1 MPPKPTRPPR
11 PTMPQMTESTMNTPG
26 TDPIVELHDVRFSY
40 DTGAHWTLDGI
51 DLTIMPGERICL
63 TGANGSGKSTLARL
77 ICGLAAPDSGTVR
90 LLGMPVFTTAD
101 GPDAE
106 SYRAARRGIGA
117 VFQKPEDQI
126 VTTILEDDVA
136 FGPENLAVPHGKI
149 GERIDTALRAVG
161 LQRQRQ
167 ADPTRMSGGQ
177 QQRAAIAGMLAM
189 QPRLLVLDEPTAMLD
204 ETARADVMQVLDEL
218 QQRGTTIVHVT
229 HRPEETAH
237 ATRTLRLEHGRL
249 ISLTQPATHTAE
261 STAVTPT
268 ETDTASANATADT
281 VNATVADTVPA
292 DLQPSDHQC
301 ADNPLVAIDHLTYT
315 YPGTTTPALA
325 DLSFTIDHGE
335 TIAVM
340 GSNGAG
346 KSTLARV
353 ICALAKPN
361 GGTVMVDGIPLHRA
375 NRRQRARVHASV
387 GYIMQHPEHQL
398 FASTVAEDIAFGPS
412 NQGLSESEVTRRV
425 EETMHLLHIDHLADC
440 SPFALSGGQQRL
452 VAIAG
457 VLACRPKL
465 IIMDEPAAGLDADA
479 RRRLHALI
487 GRLHERGVAVMLI
500 THDTDEA
507 RAVADRIVRIAP
519 AAGADERDVA
529 SRGESA
535 TTSTRGGTAHGH
547 RPGHSERRQSKDRV
561 SASFVAR
568 LDPRVKLPMF
578 LLVMMCAFVISNGH
592 QLAVGACAVAVVL
605 AASRIGVRR
614 LWRSIR
620 VFLVLFALMGL
631 ANVFFV
637 RTGTVLATIGSVP
650 ITDDGLAISALY
662 ICRFAMVIVLGT
674 VFLATTTPTAI
685 TDAVDSL
692 FSPLRRFGLH
702 TQEVALVFSL
712 ALRFLPTLAMETR
725 AIMDAQAARGGSIET
740 GSPLRRLHAM
750 AAIIV
755 PVFAGALRHADNL
768 SLALD
773 ARCYEEGIDRTHWR
787 TLRIMP
793 YDIVFTTGAILT
805 VLAITVFAFLP

>member
-268 ETDTASANATADT
+268 EADTASANATADT

-315 YPGTTTPALA
+315 YP
-325 DLSFTIDHGE
+325 
-335 TIAVM
+335 
-340 GSNGAG
+340 
-346 KSTLARV
+346 
-353 ICALAKPN
+353 C
-361 GGTVMVDGIPLHRA
+361 
-375 NRRQRARVHASV
+375 
-387 GYIMQHPEHQL
+387 
-398 FASTVAEDIAFGPS
+398 
-412 NQGLSESEVTRRV
+412 
-425 EETMHLLHIDHLADC
+425 
-440 SPFALSGGQQRL
+440 
-452 VAIAG
+452 
-457 VLACRPKL
+457 
-465 IIMDEPAAGLDADA
+465 
-479 RRRLHALI
+479 
-487 GRLHERGVAVMLI
+487 
-500 THDTDEA
+500 
-507 RAVADRIVRIAP
+507 
-519 AAGADERDVA
+519 
-529 SRGESA
+529 
-535 TTSTRGGTAHGH
+535 
-547 RPGHSERRQSKDRV
+547 
-561 SASFVAR
+561 
-568 LDPRVKLPMF
+568 
-578 LLVMMCAFVISNGH
+578 
-592 QLAVGACAVAVVL
+592 
-605 AASRIGVRR
+605 
-614 LWRSIR
+614 
-620 VFLVLFALMGL
+620 
-631 ANVFFV
+631 
-637 RTGTVLATIGSVP
+637 
-650 ITDDGLAISALY
+650 
-662 ICRFAMVIVLGT
+662 
-674 VFLATTTPTAI
+674 TTTPT
-685 TDAVDSL
+685 
-692 FSPLRRFGLH
+692 
-702 TQEVALVFSL
+702 L
-712 ALRFLPTLAMETR
+712 ADL
-725 AIMDAQAARGGSIET
+725 
-740 GSPLRRLHAM
+740 
-750 AAIIV
+750 
-755 PVFAGALRHADNL
+755 
-768 SLALD
+768 
-773 ARCYEEGIDRTHWR
+773 
-787 TLRIMP
+787 
-793 YDIVFTTGAILT
+793 
-805 VLAITVFAFLP
+805 